1 MSLHML
7 AYNMTR
13 VINLIGTKQLEHRSN
28 AEWQD
33 IIERQEQSG
42 LTGVAFCL
50 QEGIYAKTFYR
61 QRKLLRRKGLVAETK
76 QFIQVQPKPVQ
87 AMPIR
92 PGIVLQYRDSR
103 LQMPVGTE
111 PLWLAQLMKAL
122 S

>member
-1 MSLHML
+1 MPK
-7 AYNMTR
+7 R
-13 VINLIGTKQLEHRSN
+13 EHRSN

-42 LTGVAFCL
+42 LTGVAFYL

-61 QRKLLRRKGLVAETK
+61 QRKMLRRKGLVAETK
-76 QFIQVQPKPVQ
+76 QFIQVQPKPVPT
-87 AMPIR
+87 MPLQ

-103 LQMPVGTE
+103 LQMPAGTE

>member
-1 MSLHML
+1 MSK
-7 AYNMTR
+7 R
-13 VINLIGTKQLEHRSN
+13 DRRSN

-61 QRKLLRRKGLVAETK
+61 QRKLLRRKGLVAK
-76 QFIQVQPKPVQ
+76 SNQFIQVQPKPVQ
-87 AMPIR
+87 TMPTQPAM
-92 PGIVLQYRDSR
+92 VLQYRDSR
-103 LQMPVGTE
+103 LQMPIDAE

>member
-1 MSLHML
+1 MP
-7 AYNMTR
+7 NR
-13 VINLIGTKQLEHRSN
+13 DRRSN

-61 QRKLLRRKGLVAETK
+61 QRKMLRRKGLVSETN
-76 QFIQVQPKPVQ
+76 QFIQVQPKPVPT
-87 AMPIR
+87 MPIQ
-92 PGIVLQYRDSR
+92 PVLVLHYQESR
-103 LQMPVGTE
+103 LQMPAGAE

>member
-1 MSLHML
+1 MPK
-7 AYNMTR
+7 R
-13 VINLIGTKQLEHRSN
+13 DRRSN

-61 QRKLLRRKGLVAETK
+61 QRKLLRRKGLVAETNR
-76 QFIQVQPKPVQ
+76 FIQVRPKPVQ
-87 AMPIR
+87 AMPIQ

-103 LQMPVGTE
+103 LQMPAGTE
-111 PLWLAQLMKAL
+111 PLWLAQLMKSL

>member
-1 MSLHML
+1 MP
-7 AYNMTR
+7 NR
-13 VINLIGTKQLEHRSN
+13 DRRSN
-28 AEWQD
+28 AEWQK

-61 QRKLLRRKGLVAETK
+61 QRKMLRRKGLVATPS

-87 AMPIR
+87 AMPIQ
-92 PGIVLQYRDSR
+92 PTVVLQYRDSR
-103 LQMPVGTE
+103 LQMPAGTE

>member
-1 MSLHML
+1 MP
-7 AYNMTR
+7 NR
-13 VINLIGTKQLEHRSN
+13 DRRSN

-61 QRKLLRRKGLVAETK
+61 QRKMLRRKGLVAETK
-76 QFIQVQPKPVQ
+76 QFIQVQPKSVQ
-87 AMPIR
+87 TMPIH
-92 PGIVLQYRDSR
+92 PAMVLQYRDSR
-103 LQMPVGTE
+103 LQIPSRTE
-111 PLWLAQLMKAL
+111 PHWLAQLMKAL

>member
-1 MSLHML
+1 MPK
-7 AYNMTR
+7 R
-13 VINLIGTKQLEHRSN
+13 EHRSN
-28 AEWQD
+28 AEWQK

-61 QRKLLRRKGLVAETK
+61 QRKILRRRGLVAQTK
-76 QFIQVQPKPVQ
+76 QFIQVQPKSVQ
-87 AMPIR
+87 AMPIQ
-92 PGIVLQYRDSR
+92 PALVLQYRDSR
-103 LQMPVGTE
+103 LQMPAGAE

>member
-1 MSLHML
+1 MPK
-7 AYNMTR
+7 R
-13 VINLIGTKQLEHRSN
+13 EHRSN

-76 QFIQVQPKPVQ
+76 QFIQVQPKSVQ
-87 AMPIR
+87 PMPIQ
-92 PGIVLQYRDSR
+92 PAMVLQYRDSR
-103 LQMPVGTE
+103 LQIPARTE

-122 S
+122 P

>member
-1 MSLHML
+1 MPKRDRL
-7 AYNMTR
+7 
-13 VINLIGTKQLEHRSN
+13 SN

-61 QRKLLRRKGLVAETK
+61 QRKMLRRKGLVTK
-76 QFIQVQPKPVQ
+76 SSQFIQVQPKPVP
-87 AMPIR
+87 AIPIQ

-103 LQMPVGTE
+103 LQMPASTE

>member
-1 MSLHML
+1 MPK
-7 AYNMTR
+7 R
-13 VINLIGTKQLEHRSN
+13 DRRSN

-61 QRKLLRRKGLVAETK
+61 QRKILRRKGLVAETK
-76 QFIQVQPKPVQ
+76 PNRFIQVQPKPVQ
-87 AMPIR
+87 AMPIQ
-92 PGIVLQYRDSR
+92 PGILLQYRDSR
-103 LQMPVGTE
+103 LQMPADTE
-111 PLWLAQLMKAL
+111 PLWLAQLMKGL

>member
-1 MSLHML
+1 MPK
-7 AYNMTR
+7 R
-13 VINLIGTKQLEHRSN
+13 EHRSN

-61 QRKLLRRKGLVAETK
+61 QRKLLRRKVLVAK
-76 QFIQVQPKPVQ
+76 PSQFIQVQPKPV
-87 AMPIR
+87 ATIPIQ
-92 PGIVLQYRDSR
+92 PGMVLHYQDSR
-103 LQMPVGTE
+103 LQMPAGAE

>member
-1 MSLHML
+1 MSK
-7 AYNMTR
+7 R
-13 VINLIGTKQLEHRSN
+13 EHRSN

-33 IIERQEQSG
+33 ILVRQEQSG

-61 QRKLLRRKGLVAETK
+61 QRKMLRRKGLVAETK

-87 AMPIR
+87 AMPIQ

-103 LQMPVGTE
+103 LQIPAGTE
-111 PLWLAQLMKAL
+111 PLWLSQLMKAL

>member
-1 MSLHML
+1 MP
-7 AYNMTR
+7 
-13 VINLIGTKQLEHRSN
+13 KQEHRSD

-61 QRKLLRRKGLVAETK
+61 QRKLLRRKGLVAK
-76 QFIQVQPKPVQ
+76 PSQFIQVQPKPVPT
-87 AMPIR
+87 MPIQ
-92 PGIVLQYRDSR
+92 PGMVLQYRDSR
-103 LQMPVGTE
+103 LQMPAGAD
-111 PLWLAQLMKAL
+111 PLWLAQLMKTL

>member
-1 MSLHML
+1 MPK
-7 AYNMTR
+7 R
-13 VINLIGTKQLEHRSN
+13 EHRSDV
-28 AEWQD
+28 EWQS

-61 QRKLLRRKGLVAETK
+61 QRKLLRRKGLVAK
-76 QFIQVQPKPVQ
+76 PSQFIQVQPKPVP
-87 AMPIR
+87 AMLIQ
-92 PGIVLQYRDSR
+92 PGVVMQYRESR
-103 LQMPVGTE
+103 LQMPTGTE

>member
-1 MSLHML
+1 ML
-7 AYNMTR
+7 KR
-13 VINLIGTKQLEHRSN
+13 DRRSD

-61 QRKLLRRKGLVAETK
+61 QRKMLRRKGLVAETK
-76 QFIQVQPKPVQ
+76 QFIQVQPKSVQ
-87 AMPIR
+87 TMPIQ
-92 PGIVLQYRDSR
+92 PSMVLQYRDSR
-103 LQMPVGTE
+103 LQMPAGAE

>member
-1 MSLHML
+1 MPQ
-7 AYNMTR
+7 R
-13 VINLIGTKQLEHRSN
+13 EHRSI

-33 IIERQEQSG
+33 IIERQKQSG

-61 QRKLLRRKGLVAETK
+61 QRKILRRKALVAQTK

-87 AMPIR
+87 AMPIQ
-92 PGIVLQYRDSR
+92 PAMVLQYRDSR
-103 LQMPVGTE
+103 LQMSAGAE

>member
-1 MSLHML
+1 MPK
-7 AYNMTR
+7 R
-13 VINLIGTKQLEHRSN
+13 DRRSD

-61 QRKLLRRKGLVAETK
+61 QRKMLRRKGLVAK
-76 QFIQVQPKPVQ
+76 PSQFIQIQPKPVQ
-87 AMPIR
+87 AMPIQ
-92 PGIVLQYRDSR
+92 PAIVLQYRDSQ
-103 LQMPVGTE
+103 LQMPAGAE

>member
-1 MSLHML
+1 MPQ
-7 AYNMTR
+7 R
-13 VINLIGTKQLEHRSN
+13 EHRSI

-33 IIERQEQSG
+33 IIERQKQSG

-61 QRKLLRRKGLVAETK
+61 QRKILRRRGLVAQTK
-76 QFIQVQPKPVQ
+76 QFIQVQPKSVQ
-87 AMPIR
+87 AMPIQ
-92 PGIVLQYRDSR
+92 PALVLQYRDSR
-103 LQMPVGTE
+103 LQMPAGAE

>member
-1 MSLHML
+1 MPKRDRL
-7 AYNMTR
+7 
-13 VINLIGTKQLEHRSN
+13 SN

-61 QRKLLRRKGLVAETK
+61 QRKMLRRKGLVAETK
-76 QFIQVQPKPVQ
+76 QFIQVQPKPVPTI
-87 AMPIR
+87 PIQ
-92 PGIVLQYRDSR
+92 PGAVLQYQDSR
-103 LQMPVGTE
+103 LQMPAGTE

>member
-1 MSLHML
+1 MPE
-7 AYNMTR
+7 R
-13 VINLIGTKQLEHRSN
+13 EHRSN

-33 IIERQEQSG
+33 VIERQDQSG

-61 QRKLLRRKGLVAETK
+61 QRKLLRRKGLVAHTK
-76 QFIQVQPKPVQ
+76 QFIQVQPKPVP
-87 AMPIR
+87 AMPIQS
-92 PGIVLQYRDSR
+92 GIVLQYRDNR
-103 LQMPVGTE
+103 LQMPAGTE

>member
-1 MSLHML
+1 MPK
-7 AYNMTR
+7 R
-13 VINLIGTKQLEHRSN
+13 EPRSDT
-28 AEWQD
+28 EWQN

-61 QRKLLRRKGLVAETK
+61 QRKMLRRKGLVAETK
-76 QFIQVQPKPVQ
+76 QFIQLQPKPVQ
-87 AMPIR
+87 AMPIQ
-92 PGIVLQYRDSR
+92 PGVVLQYRDSR
-103 LQMPVGTE
+103 LQIPAGTE

>member
-1 MSLHML
+1 MPKRDRL
-7 AYNMTR
+7 
-13 VINLIGTKQLEHRSN
+13 SN

-61 QRKLLRRKGLVAETK
+61 QRKKLRRKGLVAEAK
-76 QFIQVQPKPVQ
+76 QFIQVQPKSVP
-87 AMPIR
+87 AMPIQS
-92 PGIVLQYRDSR
+92 GIVLQYRDSR
-103 LQMPVGTE
+103 LQMPAGTE

>member
-1 MSLHML
+1 MPK
-7 AYNMTR
+7 R
-13 VINLIGTKQLEHRSN
+13 EHRSN

-61 QRKLLRRKGLVAETK
+61 QRKMLRRKGLVAETK
-76 QFIQVQPKPVQ
+76 PFIQVQPKPVQ
-87 AMPIR
+87 ALPIQ
-92 PGIVLQYRDSR
+92 PAMVLQYRDSR
-103 LQMPVGTE
+103 LQIPARTE

-122 S
+122 P